1 MDPYIEAWNK
11 ARKIA
16 FIAAENSGE
25 EVSAFLTEKEM
36 MVMMRDF
43 QGSPLTRTRMMSF
56 GIDVS
61 LFF

>member
-25 EVSAFLTEKEM
+25 EVSAFLTEK
-36 MVMMRDF
+36 VMMRDF

>member
-25 EVSAFLTEKEM
+25 EVSAFLTEK
-36 MVMMRDF
+36 VMMRDF

-61 LFF
+61 